1 VRTIKVVILLVIVI
15 GAGNG
20 WAQRRGALQM
30 GGSFYFQSGS
40 TSNEESNSQLNLNWL
55 IDSYF
60 SHNYAFE
67 LEPSVQISFV
77 GDSINVGSLILA
89 GLSKR
94 LANLSPP
101 TPRDAQYRKYE
112 LGTSATVFGTLGAGL
127 WVAGTSVT
135 TRPAANYSGPAL
147 YAGVA
152 SQTFLGNLTSL
163 RVSLKYVYL
172 FPSGEVY
179 TKARR
184 LWQIG
189 LGFAI
194 FVHT

>member
-1 VRTIKVVILLVIVI
+1 M
-15 GAGNG
+15 
-20 WAQRRGALQM
+20 QM

-40 TSNEESNSQLNLNWL
+40 TSTEESNSQLNLNWL

-60 SHNYAFE
+60 SRNYAFE
-67 LEPSVQISFV
+67 LEPSFQISFV
-77 GDSINVGSLILA
+77 GDSINVGSLLLA

-94 LANLSPP
+94 LVDLSPP
-101 TPRDAQYRKYE
+101 TPRLGQYRRYE
-112 LGTSATVFGTLGAGL
+112 LGTSATVFGTLGAGM

-135 TRPAANYSGPAL
+135 TRPAANYSGPAV

-152 SQTFLGNLTSL
+152 SQTFLGSLTSL

-179 TKARR
+179 TKARK

-194 FVHT
+194 FIHT